1 MDSEISGTNTTVAQI
16 QAQLENANWELSQ
29 TTIRAP
35 ADGYVTLVTISVG
48 GRASQQQGVM
58 SFIVE
63 NKTRWLAC
71 FLKTVSRPSRMV
83 GRLIPCSTI
92 CLAVFTTPV

>member
-35 ADGYVTLVTISVG
+35 ADGYVTLVTVSVG
-48 GRASQQQGVM
+48 GRALQQQGVM

-63 NKTRWLAC
+63 NEITLAAPQC
-71 FLKTVSRPSRMV
+71 SRR
-83 GRLIPCSTI
+83 
-92 CLAVFTTPV
+92 